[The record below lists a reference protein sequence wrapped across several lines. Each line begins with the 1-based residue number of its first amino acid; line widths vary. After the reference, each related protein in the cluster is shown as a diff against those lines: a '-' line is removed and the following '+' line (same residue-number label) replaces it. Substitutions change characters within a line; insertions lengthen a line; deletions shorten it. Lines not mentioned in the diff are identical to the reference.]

1 MLVARTRP
9 SPGRFGTVR
18 FISFLTLLLSVLLS
32 TAGLP
37 AASAAPGTAAAE
49 VAAADPDF
57 TSQLRPN
64 EGVRTRFKAVEGLY
78 ALEQAP
84 PSKQALP
91 AVQSAAGLLRGTLA
105 HLKADYVTHASV
117 LTDDA
122 AAIKLLKTMGGQENN
137 SSWIS
142 IGGDIVDAD
151 RIAAARE
158 YALFTTLPDRSW
170 TYPDGRTLT
179 RAQVISEFETA
190 YRRSREDQTSRDY
203 LNAMTRIETAWTL
216 VHHPVTSYWSAND
229 PDGDLVVNTQEQA
242 LGTDPNST
250 DTDGDGLSDVEEVL
264 TTMTD
269 PASTMTY
276 GGVRDEAADVD
287 RDGLTTREELD
298 AGSDPIDPDSDADG
312 LLDGA
317 EVDFSSDPSV
327 ADTDDDE
334 LPDASEKRVGTD
346 PRDRDTD
353 DNGVIDGRETYTTT
367 LRREALGV
375 ELGITGVGD
384 VASTVTVSRRT
395 EVTWFEDQPGRLS
408 HAVDF
413 STSREFGSAD
423 VTFDF
428 DPSAVPGG
436 DVENIAIAWY
446 DEEAGA
452 LVPLPTRVVGGKAT
466 ATTTHF
472 TTFVLFYVPNWNAV
486 FDAWDPGAGGGDPT
500 SRSVDVV
507 LSLDSSGSMSWN
519 DPQGLRRTAA
529 KSFVDG
535 LIDGDRVGVVD
546 FDDWGRLAQPLT
558 GDLAAAKAAIDTVDD
573 SGGTNIAAGVD
584 VANREL
590 ISRSGDDRIKA
601 EILLTD
607 GDGYYD
613 PALTQQAIDH
623 DITIYTI
630 GLGTSVNSA
639 LLEGIATATGGQYFA
654 VAQASDLP
662 SVFNRIGGG
671 IGEGEDVDEDGLN
684 DLHELKGMVT
694 GTGLT
699 IHTDPRDPDTDD
711 DGLLDG
717 DEVSLQRDWS
727 APYPVLFYNLLAD
740 PHDDDSDSDGLSD
753 AEELDMGI
761 SAMIPDQDGDRVLDG
776 TEYERGMDLFDD
788 NPDGDQY
795 DDAEEISAETN
806 PFTYDPSLA
815 DRTRA
820 LGAGA
825 LLGELGYVMADNGIE
840 ASLQILYPLVGIP
853 KIVPEVGGISE
864 CLLPFTDCEE
874 ITSFEP
880 WMVDQ
885 AEYVVGMMVV
895 SLVPFADI
903 AAAIRDVIGQLLQ
916 GEWGW
921 AIAEVITAAVG
932 FAVPVAGDIPGIIAK
947 VVKWLGR
954 ATSRGNK
961 SDELLAVVAS
971 SADDVPAAEK
981 FFPPLVKAVKGST
994 YDVLSRHMDDATIMR
1009 LVTGGQSLDDL
1020 ATVINRADSV
1030 SRVGRWFD
1038 ADAVRGRWGREAEDL
1053 VRSVTNGASRRID
1066 TPIAGVG
1073 HFRIV
1078 DSLAGRVANE
1088 VKTGDGV
1095 LDDKMLVQIT
1105 KDEYLLDNGLV
1116 DEVVWHFYPSA
1127 RSNRVGP
1134 TPALLDELKLR
1145 GIEVRIYLP

>member
-1 MLVARTRP
+1 MLVARTQP
-9 SPGRFGTVR
+9 SLGGFGTVR
-18 FISFLTLLLSVLLS
+18 LISYLALLLSILLS
-32 TAGLP
+32 TAALP
-37 AASAAPGTAAAE
+37 AASAAPGQPA
-49 VAAADPDF
+49 VATPADPDL

-64 EGVRTRFKAVEGLY
+64 EGVRTRFKAVEELY
-78 ALEQAP
+78 ALEQKP

-91 AVQSAAGLLRGTLA
+91 AVKNAAELLRGTLP
-105 HLKADYVTHASV
+105 HLKGDYVTQLGV
-117 LTDDA
+117 MTDDA
-122 AAIKLLKTMGGQENN
+122 AAIKLLKTMGGQDN
-137 SSWIS
+137 SSAWIS
-142 IGGDIVDAD
+142 IGGHLVDAD

-179 RAQVISEFETA
+179 RAQVISEFLTA
-190 YRRSREDQTSRDY
+190 YRMSREDQSSRDY
-203 LNAMTRIETAWTL
+203 LNAMTRIQTAWTL

-229 PDGDLVVNTQEQA
+229 PDGDLIVNEQEQA

-250 DTDGDGLSDVEEVL
+250 DSDGDGLSDVEEVL

-269 PASTMTY
+269 PASTTTY
-276 GGVRDEAADVD
+276 GGVRDLVADVD
-287 RDGLTTREELD
+287 RDGLSTREELD
-298 AGSDPIDPDSDADG
+298 AGSDPIDPDTDADR

-317 EVDFSSDPSV
+317 EVGFGSDPTL

-334 LPDASEKRVGTD
+334 LSDASEKRVGTN
-346 PRDRDTD
+346 PRDPDTD
-353 DNGVIDGRETYTTT
+353 DDGVLDGRETYTTA
-367 LRREALGV
+367 LEREALGV

-395 EVTWFEDQPGRLS
+395 ELTWFQEQPGRLS
-408 HAVDF
+408 QAVDF
-413 STSREFGSAD
+413 STSSEFGSAD
-423 VTFDF
+423 VTFTF
-428 DPSAVPGG
+428 DPSTVPGG
-436 DVENIAIAWY
+436 DVENVAIAWY

-519 DPQGLRRTAA
+519 DPEGLRRTAA

-546 FDDWGRLAQPLT
+546 FDDVGRLAQPLT
-558 GDLAAAKAAIDTVDD
+558 GDLAAAKAAIDSVDD
-573 SGGTNIAAGVD
+573 SGGTNISAGVS
-584 VANREL
+584 VANQEL
-590 ISRSGDDRIKA
+590 MNRSSEDRVRA

-607 GDGYYD
+607 GDGPYD
-613 PALTQQAIDH
+613 PALTQEAIDN

-630 GLGTSVNSA
+630 GLGTAVNSA

-662 SVFNRIGGG
+662 SVFDRIGGG
-671 IGEGEDVDEDGLN
+671 IGEGEDVDEDGLA
-684 DLHELKGMVT
+684 DLHELTGMVT

-699 IHTDPRDPDTDD
+699 VYTDPRDPDTDG

-717 DEVSLQRDWS
+717 DEVVLERDWS

-753 AEELDMGI
+753 AEELDMGV
-761 SAMIPDQDGDRVLDG
+761 SAMVPDQDGDGVLDG
-776 TEYERGMDLFDD
+776 TEYERGMDLYDA

-795 DDAEEISAETN
+795 DDAEEIRGETD
-806 PFTYDPSLA
+806 PFGYDPSLA

-825 LLGELGYVMADNGIE
+825 LLGELGYVMADTGIE
-840 ASLQILYPLVGIP
+840 ASLQILYPLLGP
-853 KIVPEVGGISE
+853 PRIVAEVGGISE
-864 CLLPFTDCEE
+864 CLLPFTRCEE

-895 SLVPFADI
+895 SLIPFADV
-903 AAAIRDVIGQLLQ
+903 AAAVRDVIGQLLQ

-921 AIAEVITAAVG
+921 AIAEVLTASLG
-932 FAVPVAGDIPGIIAK
+932 FVVPVAGDIPGVLAK
-947 VVKWLGR
+947 VAKWLGR
-954 ATSRGNK
+954 AASRGK
-961 SDELLAVVAS
+961 KADELLEVVAT

-981 FFPPLVKAVKGST
+981 FFPPLVKAIKGST
-994 YDVLSRHMDDATIMR
+994 YDVLSQHMDDATIMR

-1020 ATVINRADSV
+1020 ATVVNRADEV
-1030 SRVGRWFD
+1030 TRVGKWFD
-1038 ADAVRGRWGREAEDL
+1038 EGAVRGRWGREAEDL
-1053 VRSVTNGASRRID
+1053 LRSTTQGVSRRLD
-1066 TPIAGVG
+1066 TPIDGVG
-1073 HFRIV
+1073 QFRII
-1078 DSLAGRVANE
+1078 DSLAGRAANE

-1116 DEVVWHFYPSA
+1116 DDVVWHFFPSA

-1145 GIEVRIYLP
+1145 GIKVKIWLP